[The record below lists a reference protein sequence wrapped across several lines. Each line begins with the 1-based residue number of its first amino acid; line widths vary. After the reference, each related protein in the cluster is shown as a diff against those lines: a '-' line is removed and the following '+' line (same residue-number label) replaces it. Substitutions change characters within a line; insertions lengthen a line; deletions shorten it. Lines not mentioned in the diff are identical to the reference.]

1 MLQARGNQEAPID
14 ISRKL
19 LIWDK
24 SWKIQQEAKASYD
37 FGTTMCEFN
46 FHDHDTILP
55 KTKFIP
61 LFSTVVDLI
70 MFPWE
75 LSPRL
80 IGYSP
85 IWVSFA
91 NDAKL

>member
-14 ISRKL
+14 VSRNL

-24 SWKIQQEAKASYD
+24 SWKIQQEAKASYEL
-37 FGTTMCEFN
+37 GTTMCEFN
-46 FHDHDTILP
+46 FHDHDTVLL
-55 KTKFIP
+55 TNKFIP
-61 LFSTVVDLI
+61 LCFTVVDLI
-70 MFPWE
+70 LFPCE

-91 NDAKL
+91 NDANL